1 MTENGERAAQGEA
14 GEICLRGTCV
24 TLGYYKNPEKTAE
37 AFVQNPLNKAY
48 PELIYRTGDIGKYNE
63 HGELV
68 FVCRKDSQIKHMG
81 HRIELGEIEAAAMRD
96 SDVSRAC
103 CLYDAE
109 GKRIALFWVGG
120 GISEEMQKFLA
131 LYLPRYMM
139 PAVLRR
145 LDAMP
150 LTDNGKID
158 RRKLLEWAK
167 AEEVRS

>member
-1 MTENGERAAQGEA
+1 M
-14 GEICLRGTCV
+14 
-24 TLGYYKNPEKTAE
+24 
-37 AFVQNPLNKAY
+37 
-48 PELIYRTGDIGKYNE
+48 
-63 HGELV
+63 

-81 HRIELGEIEAAAMRD
+81 HRIELGEIEAAALR
-96 SDVSRAC
+96 SEGLSRTC

-120 GISEEMQKFLA
+120 ADAEEMQKHLSQ
-131 LYLPRYMM
+131 YLPRYMM

-158 RRKLLEWAK
+158 RRTLLSWATA
-167 AEEVRS
+167 AE